1 MTIRER
7 QILNWIEENPM
18 ISQEELARKAG
29 ITRSA
34 VAVHISNLMKKGHI
48 AGRGYVVSGSAYVA
62 VVGGVNIDIGGRPK
76 RPLIER
82 DSNPGKVSISL
93 GGVGRNIAH
102 NMSLLGLHV
111 RFLTAFGDDL
121 HAQRIEASCADLGID
136 ISHAR
141 KVAEASTSTYLYLN
155 DENGDMVLAV
165 SDMEI
170 CRQMTP
176 AWLEACGDVIE
187 SASVVVADTN
197 IPQETLCDLA
207 SRCTCPLFCDPVSG
221 AKASKILPVAEHI
234 HTLKPNRLEAELLTG
249 IRIRTRA
256 GAEKAARELLS
267 MGIRRVFLS
276 MGEEGVCAASQEEI
290 LWMPPVPGRMVRTTG
305 CGDAFM
311 AALVWSFRQGASL
324 KESARAG
331 LAAASVTM
339 ESTETVSPD
348 LSEDTLKSRMNAV

>member
-1 MTIRER
+1 MTQDSGFR
-7 QILNWIEENPM
+7 
-18 ISQEELARKAG
+18 
-29 ITRSA
+29 A
-34 VAVHISNLMKKGHI
+34 V
-48 AGRGYVVSGSAYVA
+48 
-62 VVGGVNIDIGGRPK
+62 VVGGMNIDIGGRSFG
-76 RPLIER
+76 PLSAG
-82 DSNPGKVSISL
+82 DSNPGQVLVSS
-93 GGVGRNIAH
+93 GGVGRNVAH
-102 NMSLLGLHV
+102 NMSLLGIDVHL
-111 RFLTAFGDDL
+111 LTSYGDDPYGL
-121 HAQRIEASCADLGID
+121 RAADSLRAAGVD
-136 ISHAR
+136 CSR
-141 KVAEASTSTYLYLN
+141 SLCVPGGRTSTYLYLTGP
-155 DENGDMVLAV
+155 DGEMALAV

-187 SASVVVADTN
+187 SASIVVADTN

-249 IRIRTRA
+249 VRIRTRA
-256 GAEKAARELLS
+256 GAEKAALELLS

-276 MGEEGVCAASQEEI
+276 MGEEGVCAASREEI

-311 AALVWSFRQGASL
+311 AALVWSFRKGASL

>member
-48 AGRGYVVSGSAYVA
+48 AGRGYVVSGTAYVA
-62 VVGGVNIDIGGRPK
+62 VVGGVNIDIGGRPN

-155 DENGDMVLAV
+155 DADGDMVLAV

-170 CRQMTP
+170 CERITP
-176 AWLEACGDVIE
+176 DYI
-187 SASVVVADTN
+187 ASNLSLLNNAQVVVADGN
-197 IPQETLCDLA
+197 LPAETLNYLA
-207 SRCTCPLFCDPVSG
+207 EHCTAPIFADPVSVT
-221 AKASKILPVAEHI
+221 KAEKLRPILGRLN
-234 HTLKPNRLEAELLTG
+234 TLKPNRMEAELLSG
-249 IRIRTRA
+249 IRITDERSMQRA
-256 GAEKAARELLS
+256 AEKLLET
-267 MGIRRVFLS
+267 GLHRVFLS
-276 MGEEGVCAASQEEI
+276 LGADGVFAANREESRIYPCLPAA
-290 LWMPPVPGRMVRTTG
+290 VRSTTG
-305 CGDAFM
+305 AGDAFM
-311 AALVWSFRQGASL
+311 AALVWAYLEGMNLEDTVRAAS
-324 KESARAG
+324 
-331 LAAASVTM
+331 AAAAIAT
-339 ESTETVSPD
+339 ESEETINPA
-348 LSEDTLKSRMNAV
+348 LSETALRERIQR